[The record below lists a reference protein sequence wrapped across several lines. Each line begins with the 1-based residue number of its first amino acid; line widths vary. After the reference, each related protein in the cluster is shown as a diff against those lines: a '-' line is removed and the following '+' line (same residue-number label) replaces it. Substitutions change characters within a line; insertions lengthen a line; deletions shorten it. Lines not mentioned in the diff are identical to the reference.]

1 MRAISAAILLTFLAF
16 PARADEQLTAGV
28 MLEPCRDSARH
39 PEHMPS
45 PVDALNQGICLGFFV
60 AISAIRPALRP
71 LMCIPDNVNVLQMT
85 KVAVRYFE
93 QNPDKMN
100 DHFIDVA
107 LDALVA
113 MWPCRGA

>member
-1 MRAISAAILLTFLAF
+1 MRALSVAVLLILLCL
-16 PARADEQLTAGV
+16 PAMADELTAAN
-28 MLEPCRDSARH
+28 MLEPCRDSSTRAT
-39 PEHMPS
+39 EVPS
-45 PVDALNQGICLGFFV
+45 AIHALNEGICLGFFV

-113 MWPCRGA
+113 MWPCRGS